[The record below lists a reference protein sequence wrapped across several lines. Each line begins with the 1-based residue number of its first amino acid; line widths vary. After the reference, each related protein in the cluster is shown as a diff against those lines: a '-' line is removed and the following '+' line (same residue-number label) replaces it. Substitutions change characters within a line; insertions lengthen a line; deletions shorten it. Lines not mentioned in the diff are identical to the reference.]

1 MQIPPDPLI
10 QPGIRGTISKRLPN
24 YNHLFTGGSR
34 IKHKEG
40 EFNKMEVCRYAV
52 CVRDKDGRIC
62 YHCALKQLFIG
73 LDFYQFCLE
82 CIEYAAYEE
91 ARGLKNA

>member
-1 MQIPPDPLI
+1 
-10 QPGIRGTISKRLPN
+10 
-24 YNHLFTGGSR
+24 
-34 IKHKEG
+34 
-40 EFNKMEVCRYAV
+40 MEVCRYAV